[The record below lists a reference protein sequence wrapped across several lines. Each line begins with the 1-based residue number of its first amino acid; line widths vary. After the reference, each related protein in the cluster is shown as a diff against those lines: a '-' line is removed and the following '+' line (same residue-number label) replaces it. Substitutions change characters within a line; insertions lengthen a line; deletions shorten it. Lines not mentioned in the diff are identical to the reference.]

1 MNGKPIELH
10 RRTFLTASLGA
21 GLLCLPTHGRA
32 DTLTAADISVYQTA
46 ATKVLSLQSVFL
58 IAITKTGNRLVAV
71 GEHGVVVYSDD
82 EGVSWTQA
90 AVPVDVTLTCV
101 AFATASMGWAAGHYG
116 VVLATVDGGKTWH
129 IQLNG
134 LQVNQLALAAAQ
146 AAAANPPATA
156 NPSPALALAL
166 KRATLF
172 EANGPD
178 KPFLCIV
185 VLSPEKLIVLGAYRM
200 AMMTTDGGKTWSD
213 WSLHIYDRLS
223 HDLYGAT
230 MIGQDIYIAC
240 ETGLVFCST
249 DGGNSF
255 PQVAKPAAV
264 TLFGV
269 IGAADGSII
278 VYGVAGNC
286 FRSTDKGSS
295 WALIDLGT
303 QDDLVASRALNSGA
317 ILIASEA
324 GGLFVSQDNGASFT
338 AAPNFPRMSVADFQ
352 PVSADHSLIVVGAAG
367 STQVPL
373 AI

>member
-1 MNGKPIELH
+1 MMRCKPIELH
-10 RRTFLTASLGA
+10 RRTLLTASLGA
-21 GLLCLPTHGRA
+21 GLLGLPVPGQA
-32 DTLTAADISVYQTA
+32 ETLTAADISVFQTA
-46 ATKVLSLQSVFL
+46 AVKVASLQSVFL

-82 EGVSWTQA
+82 QGVSWTQA

-101 AFATASMGWAAGHYG
+101 AFATDLVGWAAGHYG
-116 VVLATVDGGKTWH
+116 VILGTVDGGKTWH
-129 IQLNG
+129 VQLNG
-134 LQVNQLALAAAQ
+134 LQVNQLALAEAQ
-146 AAAANPPATA
+146 AAAANPPAA

-166 KRATLF
+166 KRASFFATL
-172 EANGPD
+172 GPD
-178 KPFLCIV
+178 KPFLCMV
-185 VLSPEKLIVLGAYRM
+185 VLGPQKLLVLGAYRM

-223 HDLYGAT
+223 HDLYGVT
-230 MIGQDIYIAC
+230 TVGQDIYIAC

-255 PQVAKPAAV
+255 PQVTSPAAV

-269 IGAADGSII
+269 IGGADGSVI
-278 VYGVAGNC
+278 VYGVAGHC
-286 FRSTDKGSS
+286 YRSTDKGAS
-295 WALIDLGT
+295 WTAVNLGT
-303 QDDLVASRALNSGA
+303 QDDLVAARALSAEA

-324 GGLFVSQDNGASFT
+324 GGLFVSRDNGASFT
-338 AAPNFPRMSVADFQ
+338 AVPNFPRMSVADFQ
-352 PVSADHSLIVVGAAG
+352 PVSDRSLIVVGAAG